1 MRGIITYTVEA
12 IMVMS
17 DFIFILVSN
26 CLSIELLASVN
37 ILSCFDTVLFF
48 KMIK

>member
-1 MRGIITYTVEA
+1 MITYTVEA

-17 DFIFILVSN
+17 DFFILVSN
-26 CLSIELLASVN
+26 CLSIEWLASVN